1 MKVYIIHLEFDA
13 GNGLETAILDT
24 TLSKDMAKQLFQK
37 RIKEY
42 IDNWYNQ
49 ELTNNDFVLKSISQE
64 NNHYTTVDYEGY
76 EYYQKISIITEELV

>member
-1 MKVYIIHLEFDA
+1 MKVYIISVLYDA
-13 GNGLETAILDT
+13 GNGLEHAILDT

-42 IDNWYNQ
+42 IDNWYNE
-49 ELTNNDFVLKSISQE
+49 ELTNDDFVLKSISQE

-76 EYYQKISIITEELV
+76 KYYQKISIITKELV

>member
-1 MKVYIIHLEFDA
+1 MKVYIISVVYDA

-37 RIKEY
+37 HIKEY
-42 IDNWYNQ
+42 IDYWYNQ

-64 NNHYTTVDYEGY
+64 NNHYASVEYEGY
-76 EYYQKISIITEELV
+76 EYYQNISIVTKELV

>member
-1 MKVYIIHLEFDA
+1 MKVYIISALYDG
-13 GNGLETAILDT
+13 GNGLETAILDA

-64 NNHYTTVDYEGY
+64 NNHCTTVEYEGY
-76 EYYQKISIITEELV
+76 EYYQNISLITKELV

>member
-64 NNHYTTVDYEGY
+64 NNHCTTVEYKGY
-76 EYYQKISIITEELV
+76 EYYQYISLITQELV

>member
-1 MKVYIIHLEFDA
+1 MKVYIIHLVFDA

-64 NNHYTTVDYEGY
+64 NNHYTTVEYEGY
-76 EYYQKISIITEELV
+76 EYCQNISLITKELV

>member
-1 MKVYIIHLEFDA
+1 
-13 GNGLETAILDT
+13 
-24 TLSKDMAKQLFQK
+24 MAKQLFQK

-64 NNHYTTVDYEGY
+64 NNHCTTVEYEGY
-76 EYYQKISIITEELV
+76 EYCQNISLITKELV

>member
-37 RIKEY
+37 HIKEY
-42 IDNWYNQ
+42 IDYWYNK

-64 NNHYTTVDYEGY
+64 NNHCTTVEYEGY
-76 EYYQKISIITEELV
+76 EYYQNISLITKELV

>member
-1 MKVYIIHLEFDA
+1 MKVYIISVVYDA

-37 RIKEY
+37 HIKEY
-42 IDNWYNQ
+42 IDYWYNQ

-64 NNHYTTVDYEGY
+64 NNHYTMVEYEGY
-76 EYYQKISIITEELV
+76 EYYQNISLITQELV

>member
-24 TLSKDMAKQLFQK
+24 TLSKDMAKQLFHK

-64 NNHYTTVDYEGY
+64 NNHCTTVEYEGY
-76 EYYQKISIITEELV
+76 EYYQNISLITKELV

>member
-1 MKVYIIHLEFDA
+1 MKVYIISVLYDA
-13 GNGLETAILDT
+13 GNGLETAILDA

-42 IDNWYNQ
+42 IDYWHNK
-49 ELTNNDFVLKSISQE
+49 ELTNDDIVLKSISQE

>member
-37 RIKEY
+37 HIKEY
-42 IDNWYNQ
+42 IDYWYNK
-49 ELTNNDFVLKSISQE
+49 ELINNDFVLKSISQE
-64 NNHYTTVDYEGY
+64 NNHFTTVEYEGY
-76 EYYQKISIITEELV
+76 EYYQNISLITKELV

>member
-1 MKVYIIHLEFDA
+1 MEVYIIHIEFDA
-13 GNGLETAILDT
+13 GNGNECAILDA

-64 NNHYTTVDYEGY
+64 NNHFTTVEYEGY
-76 EYYQKISIITEELV
+76 EYYQNISLITQELV

>member
-42 IDNWYNQ
+42 IDNWYNE
-49 ELTNNDFVLKSISQE
+49 ELTNDDFVLKSISRE
-64 NNHYTTVDYEGY
+64 NNHYTTVEYEGY
-76 EYYQKISIITEELV
+76 TYYQNISLITKELV

>member
-1 MKVYIIHLEFDA
+1 MKVYIISVLYDA
-13 GNGLETAILDT
+13 GNGLETAILDA

-64 NNHYTTVDYEGY
+64 NNHCTTVEYEGY
-76 EYYQKISIITEELV
+76 EYYQKISLITEELV